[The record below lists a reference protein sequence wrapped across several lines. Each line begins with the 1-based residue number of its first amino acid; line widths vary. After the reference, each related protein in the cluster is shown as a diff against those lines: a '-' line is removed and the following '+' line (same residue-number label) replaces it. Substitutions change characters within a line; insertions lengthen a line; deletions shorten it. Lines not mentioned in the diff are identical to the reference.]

1 MKLLPHR
8 HASRRA
14 VAPSTRSRRAALAGL
29 ATVALALPFAA
40 TAQAPYPSQPIKV
53 IVSYPAGSGV
63 DIVARQVI
71 SRLTG
76 PLGQAIIIENRGGAG
91 GNIGFEQ
98 AARAPKDGYTLLF
111 APTQLSS
118 NPGLGKVNYDPIKD
132 FAPVIMVS
140 RIPALLVVPPDSPA
154 KTVGELITML
164 KAKPG
169 AYSYASGGNGGI
181 GHFSGEVLKLNGG
194 NLDVVHIPYKSAAE
208 QVQSVM
214 TSATAFAFPAIQI
227 GLPQVQ
233 AGKLRAL
240 AVTTQ
245 SRSAALPDVP
255 TMNEAMKPGF
265 VLDAWYGLLAPVG
278 TPQPIIDRLNA
289 EVAKL
294 LKEPEVRKQLTDAS
308 HEIVASSPAEFGAVI
323 SKDFKLW
330 GDLARQLNVKVD

>member
-1 MKLLPHR
+1 MKLLPIAFLQPAR
-8 HASRRA
+8 APRKGAAWRRSLALMA
-14 VAPSTRSRRAALAGL
+14 VAAAA
-29 ATVALALPFAA
+29 APVAAQ
-40 TAQAPYPSQPIKV
+40 TAYPEQPIRV

-71 SRLTG
+71 SRLTSM
-76 PLGQAIIIENRGGAG
+76 GQPVIIDNRGGAG

-111 APTQLSS
+111 APTQLAS
-118 NPGLGKVNYDPIKD
+118 NPGLGKVNFDPLKD
-132 FAPVIMVS
+132 FAPITMLS

-154 KTVGELITML
+154 KTVADLIAMA

-181 GHFSGEVLKLNGG
+181 GHFSGELLKSNGG
-194 NLDVVHIPYKSAAE
+194 NLDIVHIPYKSAAE

-214 TSATAFAFPAIQI
+214 TGATAFAYPAIQI
-227 GLPQVQ
+227 ALPQVQ
-233 AGKLRAL
+233 AGKLRPL

-245 SRSAALPDVP
+245 NRSQALPDVP

-278 TPQPIIDRLNA
+278 TPQPIIDKLNA
-289 EVAKL
+289 EVAKVMQD
-294 LKEPEVRKQLTDAS
+294 PAVRKQLTDAS
-308 HEIVASSPAEFGAVI
+308 HEVVLSSPAEFAATI
-323 SKDFKLW
+323 QKDFKLW

>member
-1 MKLLPHR
+1 MR
-8 HASRRA
+8 
-14 VAPSTRSRRAALAGL
+14 ALAGVLL
-29 ATVALALPFAA
+29 AGAALLPLAA
-40 TAQAPYPSQPIKV
+40 QAQAPYPSQPIKV
-53 IVSYPAGSGV
+53 IVSFPAGSGV

-76 PLGQAIIIENRGGAG
+76 PLGQAIIIENRAGAG

-111 APTQLSS
+111 APTQMAS
-118 NPGLGKVNYDPIKD
+118 NPGLGKVNYDAIKD
-132 FAPVIMVS
+132 FAPIIMLS

-154 KTVGELITML
+154 KTVAELIAMA

-181 GHFSGEVLKLNGG
+181 GHFSGELLKTNGG

-214 TSATAFAFPAIQI
+214 TGATAFAFPAIQI

-245 SRSAALPDVP
+245 NRSTVLPDVP

-265 VLDAWYGLLAPVG
+265 VLDAWYGLLAPAG
-278 TPQPIIDRLNA
+278 TPQPIIDRLNT

-308 HEIVASSPAEFGAVI
+308 HEIVASSPAEFSAVI